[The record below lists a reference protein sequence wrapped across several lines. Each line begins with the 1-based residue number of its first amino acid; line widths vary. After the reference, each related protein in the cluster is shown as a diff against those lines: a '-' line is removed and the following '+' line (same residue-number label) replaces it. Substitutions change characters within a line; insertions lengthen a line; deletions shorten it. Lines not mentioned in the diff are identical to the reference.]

1 MVQEAQKY
9 NMLLVTIVFRIENF
23 ITICPDYNILW
34 RHKSSKSPKQ
44 K

>member
-34 RHKSSKSPKQ
+34 RQTFQIPKI